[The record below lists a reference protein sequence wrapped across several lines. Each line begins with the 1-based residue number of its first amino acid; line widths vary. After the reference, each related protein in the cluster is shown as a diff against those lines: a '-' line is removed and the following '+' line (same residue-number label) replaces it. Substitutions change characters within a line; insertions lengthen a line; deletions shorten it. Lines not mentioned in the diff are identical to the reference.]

1 MSSWLRASSRHSGR
15 GTSEFDLALRTK
27 EQRRCGSLTEIDFT
41 VSELGEP
48 KVKELAGVV
57 FAGGPLPGSP
67 MAVSHCVL
75 AW

>member
-1 MSSWLRASSRHSGR
+1 M
-15 GTSEFDLALRTK
+15 ALRTD